1 MPAATGEALTVDVMS
16 PCPVPG
22 WVVAAGI
29 VGPAA
34 SAELAVEAPGLDAV
48 PALDVVLVEPPE
60 PEVDGWSVVGCV
72 STVGAGAPDAGEPE
86 DAPLGGGWEVPDGGV
101 GAGEVVVGGGVLA
114 VVVGGGGV
122 AVGGQ
127 AAGVPV
133 ASGSVG
139 VHVTCAVAGPAGSAI
154 DALGATTIVASC
166 RRPAHATA
174 HSPRCAR
181 LDMHVL

>member
-1 MPAATGEALTVDVMS
+1 M
-16 PCPVPG
+16 
-22 WVVAAGI
+22 
-29 VGPAA
+29 
-34 SAELAVEAPGLDAV
+34 
-48 PALDVVLVEPPE
+48 LVEPSE
-60 PEVDGWSVVGCV
+60 PEVEGWLVVGCV

-86 DAPLGGGWEVPDGGV
+86 GAPLGGGWEASDGGV

-122 AVGGQ
+122 AVGAQ

-133 ASGSVG
+133 ASSSVG

-154 DALGATTIVASC
+154 DALGATIIVASC

-174 HSPRCAR
+174 HSPRCAPR
-181 LDMHVL
+181 LDMHVLRLILVLAPKLTTTTSNVGATVSYAVVANHPTVSAKLITM